1 MIVLTD
7 NVNIFCILGHLTRSL
22 GHYIYFRLRYH
33 HLFRSRTILPQILF
47 SLPSKIYCKCCGW
60 YMIKLDGQYKWIG
73 AYELKVAP
81 KQCTAM
87 AEQCWCANPS
97 NLASP
102 HTINKAHLKQGLF
115 LQCFWGLG
123 FRALSFRSFSF
134 RSFSFQGFSFRGL
147 TFLGLTFL
155 ASS

>member
-7 NVNIFCILGHLTRSL
+7 NVNICIFCILGQLKRSL
-22 GHYIYFRLRYH
+22 GHYIYFRLQYH
-33 HLFRSRTILPQILF
+33 HLFRSRTILPQIWF
-47 SLPSKIYCKCCGW
+47 SIPSKIYCKCRGW

-87 AEQCWCANPS
+87 LMRQYLQS
-97 NLASP
+97 SVASHNQKSTP
-102 HTINKAHLKQGLF
+102 QTEGLF

-134 RSFSFQGFSFRGL
+134 QGFSFRGL
-147 TFLGLTFL
+147 TFLRLTFL